1 MKRIITYLTVTIF
14 LLQAIGCKKID
25 QQFENI
31 YDRID
36 KIEGTSLT
44 TIDQQIDAINGSID
58 DLKKVD
64 AELKGYIESLQNTA
78 SDLQSKIDA
87 TNDALATLES
97 DLEGQITASEQKVLD
112 ELKTVKTALEGQLAT
127 INNTIAAL
135 QAKDAELDQKIADL
149 QKYVDNEITATEDWA
164 SATFSTL
171 EQYEATQTAISD
183 INALIKST
191 QESVTALEE
200 KLGKKITD
208 DIAAAVAGVN
218 ADIAAKVTEITDA
231 YTAAIA
237 TAKADITAA
246 YTDAIKTAITASETS
261 MKEWVNGVL
270 ADGYYTK
277 AEIDGKIT
285 ALQTQVTEGDAA
297 LQKEI
302 DELKASLAKA
312 ESDLTAAYKKAIE
325 DAITDNNGKISAEIA
340 AAVKAAQ
347 DNLQAQI
354 DTINSEIEKINAR
367 LYIIEADINSINQQI
382 DAINGSIDDLKKVDA
397 ELKGY
402 IESLQNTANDLQSKI
417 DATNAALA
425 ALESDLEG
433 QITASEQKVLDEL
446 KTVKTALE
454 GQLATINNT
463 IAALQAKDAE
473 LDQKIADLQKY
484 VDNEITATEDWASA
498 TFSTLEQYEATQTAI
513 SDINALIKSTQES
526 VTALEEKLGKKITDD
541 IAAAVAG
548 VNADIAAKVTE
559 ITDAY
564 TAAIATAK
572 ADITAAYT
580 DAIKTAITASETS
593 MKEWVNGVLADGY
606 YTKAEIDG
614 KITALQTQVTEGDA
628 ALQKEIDE
636 LKASLAKAE
645 SDLTAAYKKAIE
657 DAITDNNGKISA
669 EIAAAVKAAQDNLQ
683 AQIDTINS
691 EIEKINARLYIIEAD
706 INSINQ
712 QIDAINGS
720 IDDLKKVDAELKG
733 YIESLQNTA
742 NDLQS
747 KIDATNAALAALES
761 DLEGQITAS
770 EQKVLDEL
778 KTVKTALEG
787 QLATIKET
795 ITTLTSRLTIIEG
808 KIVQLFNA
816 IDECATQ
823 EDVNEV
829 KQNLAT
835 VQSDM
840 AAMKDAIEDLQGRM
854 DTVEGEVDLLQ
865 TAVDEL
871 ESRIEALE
879 ELFDQI
885 QSVTFIPQY
894 SDGKVKLDYTAHTV
908 SLDFMIN
915 PQRLNTALVKAWE
928 NNKGTENSVIK
939 AYVRYTNDPTTRAG
953 GTPTELTV
961 TAVTASEDGM
971 INITV
976 KDNDPSLLI
985 EDFWKGNKEAV
996 IYIVITNG
1004 RTEIASDAIPMIAH
1018 NYVGNTNS
1026 IGGFGDGDS
1035 YQGNA
1040 GE

>member
-1 MKRIITYLTVTIF
+1 MIKKSFYILTAVVAMLF
-14 LLQAIGCKKID
+14 ASCEKYDHAISDI
-25 QQFENI
+25 E
-31 YDRID
+31 DRLD

-44 TIDQQIDAINGSID
+44 TIDQQIAAINGSID
-58 DLKKVD
+58 DLKDVD
-64 AELKGYIESLQNTA
+64 AELKGYIESLQTTA
-78 SDLQSKIDA
+78 ADLQSKIDA
-87 TNDALATLES
+87 TNAALAALES
-97 DLEGQITASEQKVLD
+97 DLEGQITASEQKVLG
-112 ELKTVKTALEGQLAT
+112 ELNTVKTALEGQLAT

-149 QKYVDNEITATEDWA
+149 QTYVDSEITATEDWA
-164 SATFSTL
+164 TATFSTL
-171 EQYEATQTAISD
+171 EQYEATQTAISE

-191 QESVTALEE
+191 QESITALEE
-200 KLGKKITD
+200 KLSKKIAD

-218 ADIAAKVTEITDA
+218 ADMAAKVTEITDG

-237 TAKADITAA
+237 TAKEDITAA
-246 YTDAIKTAITASETS
+246 YTNAIKTAITASETS

-277 AEIDGKIT
+277 AELDGKIT

-302 DELKASLAKA
+302 DDLAA
-312 ESDLTAAYKKAIE
+312 ALAQADSDLTAAYKKAIE

-340 AAVKAAQ
+340 AAVKTAQ

-354 DTINSEIEKINAR
+354 DAINSEIEKIKAR
-367 LYIIEADINSINQQI
+367 LDVIEADINSIKQQI
-382 DAINGSIDDLKKVDA
+382 EDLKGVDA

-417 DATNAALA
+417 DATNAA
-425 ALESDLEG
+425 
-433 QITASEQKVLDEL
+433 
-446 KTVKTALE
+446 
-454 GQLATINNT
+454 
-463 IAALQAKDAE
+463 
-473 LDQKIADLQKY
+473 
-484 VDNEITATEDWASA
+484 
-498 TFSTLEQYEATQTAI
+498 F
-513 SDINALIKSTQES
+513 
-526 VTALEEKLGKKITDD
+526 
-541 IAAAVAG
+541 
-548 VNADIAAKVTE
+548 
-559 ITDAY
+559 
-564 TAAIATAK
+564 
-572 ADITAAYT
+572 
-580 DAIKTAITASETS
+580 
-593 MKEWVNGVLADGY
+593 
-606 YTKAEIDG
+606 
-614 KITALQTQVTEGDA
+614 
-628 ALQKEIDE
+628 
-636 LKASLAKAE
+636 
-645 SDLTAAYKKAIE
+645 
-657 DAITDNNGKISA
+657 
-669 EIAAAVKAAQDNLQ
+669 
-683 AQIDTINS
+683 
-691 EIEKINARLYIIEAD
+691 
-706 INSINQ
+706 
-712 QIDAINGS
+712 
-720 IDDLKKVDAELKG
+720 
-733 YIESLQNTA
+733 
-742 NDLQS
+742 
-747 KIDATNAALAALES
+747 AALES

-808 KIVQLFNA
+808 KIVQLFNE
-816 IDECATQ
+816 IEECATK

-829 KQNLAT
+829 KQDLAT

-908 SLDFMIN
+908 SLDFIIN